1 MGVRVLVLSVAFVF
15 VMSLAQEGLAQEAA
29 PTPVADDPATK
40 TEWGFL
46 GATYSTV

>member
-29 PTPVADDPATK
+29 PTPVADDPATSH
-40 TEWGFL
+40 L
-46 GATYSTV
+46 HISTSSHV